1 MNPSNSIADIAPGL
15 TAPRLR
21 AIEVITSRLTN
32 ADKTEVLD
40 FLSQRPMHT
49 VAMVGFIHDNGLV
62 SPLNRGTFYGCR
74 NHAGQLEGVALVGH
88 AMLMETS
95 HDQAIQAFAQIAQR
109 CPEIQ
114 LIMFEENHIDKFWS
128 SYAGAG
134 REIRHAG
141 RQLLFELL
149 WPNEVSSVSNLRL
162 ATIQD
167 LSLLIPVH
175 AEMAINESGI
185 DPREQDA
192 AGFTERYVRRIE
204 QRRTWVLID
213 EGTLIFKA
221 EVVAETP
228 ETTYIEGVWVN
239 PETRL
244 QGYGR
249 RCMSQLAR
257 MLLWRTKSI
266 CLFVNDEDE
275 NARRFYKQ
283 SGYHLRTVYDTIF
296 LK

>member
-1 MNPSNSIADIAPGL
+1 MNLSNSIADIAPVL
-15 TAPRLR
+15 IAPRLR
-21 AIEVITSRLTN
+21 AIEVTTSRLTE

-40 FLSQRPMHT
+40 FLARRPMHT
-49 VAMVGFIHDNGLV
+49 VAMVGFINDNGLV

-74 NHAGQLEGVALVGH
+74 NYEGQLEGVALIGH

-95 HDQAIQAFAQIAQR
+95 NDQAIQAFAQTAQH

-114 LIMFEENHIDKFWS
+114 LIMFEENHIDKFWG
-128 SYAGAG
+128 SYAVAG
-134 REIRHAG
+134 QEMRHAG
-141 RQLLFELL
+141 RQLLFELR
-149 WPNEVSSVSNLRL
+149 WPNEVSRVSNLRL
-162 ATIQD
+162 ATVRD

-175 AEMAINESGI
+175 AEMALHESGI

-192 AGFTERYVRRIE
+192 AGFSERYARRIE
-204 QRRTWVLID
+204 QGRTWVLIE

-221 EVVAETP
+221 EVIAETP

-239 PETRL
+239 PEARL

-275 NARRFYKQ
+275 NAQRFYKQ